1 MPAATPELERFARET
16 LGCGCAPE
24 VFREVT
30 EDTAALTGLATPVR
44 RIAVGGRLLIYLIPT
59 PDLVLAT
66 ASLGAWAATAR
77 AERER
82 LGMNRVRLVL
92 GLTETAPGAT
102 AALEAAFAACPA
114 RDERLHLH
122 LLPAAALE
130 IRPATR
136 AADPEPVTASPDPN
150 PDSNATPTKGAKGYR
165 RLRDWALNL
174 ALILAVFLGVQ
185 WWQSRP
191 LASGAAPPLAGL
203 RLDGTPVD
211 LTDLRGRPVL
221 VHFWATWCPIC
232 KLSIGG
238 VESIAQD
245 HPVLTVAMQSGEAT
259 DIRAYLAEH
268 GLELPVLIDEDGRLA
283 ARWGV
288 RGVPANFV
296 LNAAGQISY
305 ASQGVGTETGLRAR
319 LWAAGLEGDSP

>member
-24 VFREVT
+24 VFREVS
-30 EDTAALTGLATPVR
+30 EDSATLPGLAAPVR
-44 RIAVGGRLLIYLIPT
+44 RIAIGGRLLIYLIPT
-59 PDLVLAT
+59 PDLAVAA
-66 ASLGAWAATAR
+66 ASLCAWGETAR

-92 GLTETAPGAT
+92 GLAEATPGAT
-102 AALEAAFAACPA
+102 APLEAAFAACSA
-114 RDERLHLH
+114 RDERVHLH

-130 IRPATR
+130 IGPATC
-136 AADPEPVTASPDPN
+136 AAGPEAPTAPPDPD
-150 PDSNATPTKGAKGYR
+150 PPQARGAKGYR
-165 RLRDWALNL
+165 RLRDWAINL
-174 ALILAVFLGVQ
+174 ALILAIFLGVQ

-203 RLDGTPVD
+203 RQDGTPVD
-211 LTDLRGRPVL
+211 LAELRGRPVL

-238 VESIAQD
+238 VASIAQD
-245 HPVLTVAMQSGEAT
+245 HPVLTVAMQSGDAAEV
-259 DIRAYLAEH
+259 RAYLAEH
-268 GLELPVLIDEDGRLA
+268 GLSFPVLIDEDGRLA

-305 ASQGVGTETGLRAR
+305 ASQGASTETGLRAR
-319 LWAAGLEGDSP
+319 LWAAGLEGNAH